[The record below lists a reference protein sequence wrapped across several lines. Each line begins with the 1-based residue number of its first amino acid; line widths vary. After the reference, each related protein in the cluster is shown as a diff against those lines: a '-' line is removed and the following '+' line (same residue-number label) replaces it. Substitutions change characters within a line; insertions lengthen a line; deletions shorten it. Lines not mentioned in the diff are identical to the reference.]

1 MISNLTVGIGDMKI
15 ARAQG
20 LIITYALG
28 SCIGISLYDPNIRLA
43 ALLHIMLPEIR
54 DTNDANI
61 FKFADSG
68 LKETL
73 RKFTTFGGIK
83 SRTVCKIA
91 GGAQMFQMSGGAGA
105 STIGNIG
112 DRNAAAVR
120 QVLASE
126 GIRIQNADVG
136 ANYART
142 MSIDAATGEVL
153 IKSFGRPVLIL

>member
-1 MISNLTVGIGDMKI
+1 MSKSLTVGIGDMKI
-15 ARAQG
+15 ARGEG

-43 ALLHIMLPEIR
+43 ALLHIMLPEMKGG
-54 DTNDANI
+54 NDSNI
-61 FKFADSG
+61 YKFADSG

-73 RKFTTFGGIK
+73 RKFTTFGGVK

-91 GGAQMFQMSGGAGA
+91 GGAQMFQSGTV
-105 STIGNIG
+105 SSIGNIG
-112 DRNAAAVR
+112 DRNAASVR
-120 QVLASE
+120 DILAAE
-126 GIRIQNADVG
+126 GVRIHKADVG

-153 IKSFGRPVLIL
+153 IKSFGRPVLVL

>member
-1 MISNLTVGIGDMKI
+1 MNKSLTVGIGDMKI
-15 ARAQG
+15 ARAEG

-43 ALLHIMLPEIR
+43 ALLHIMLPEMKGG
-54 DTNDANI
+54 NDSNVY
-61 FKFADSG
+61 KFADSG

-73 RKFTTFGGIK
+73 RKFTAFGGVK

-91 GGAQMFQMSGGAGA
+91 GGAQMFQAG
-105 STIGNIG
+105 SVTSIGNIG
-112 DRNAAAVR
+112 DRNAASVKA
-120 QVLASE
+120 VLAAE
-126 GIRIQNADVG
+126 GVKIQKADVG

-153 IKSFGRPVLIL
+153 IKSFGRPVLVL